1 MGPLLTILLIILLSA
16 AGFLAPAPALGDI
29 YKYVDEEGVI
39 HLTNVQSDAKYKLW
53 IKETPRQ
60 RMIREFNKG
69 EYDEFIKKA
78 AQKHN
83 LDHALIRAVIKTESG
98 FNHKAVSRKGAMG
111 LMQLM
116 PGTALTL
123 NVSDSFDPWSN
134 IDGGSKYLRYLLNQ
148 FNGNLS
154 LALAA
159 YNAGEGAVAKYRNTI
174 PPYPETQTYVRRV
187 LSFFQK
193 YSDEN

>member
-1 MGPLLTILLIILLSA
+1 MLGIFLSA

-60 RMIREFNKG
+60 RMIREFSKG

-83 LDHALIRAVIKTESG
+83 LDHALIRAVIRTESG
-98 FNHKAVSRKGAMG
+98 FNHKAVSRKGARG

-193 YSDEN
+193 YSGDN

>member
-1 MGPLLTILLIILLSA
+1 
-16 AGFLAPAPALGDI
+16 
-29 YKYVDEEGVI
+29 
-39 HLTNVQSDAKYKLW
+39 
-53 IKETPRQ
+53 
-60 RMIREFNKG
+60 MIREFDKG

-98 FNHKAVSRKGAMG
+98 FNHKAVSRKGARG

-159 YNAGEGAVAKYRNTI
+159 YNAGEAAVAKYRNSI

-193 YSDEN
+193 YSGEN

>member
-1 MGPLLTILLIILLSA
+1 MLAILLSA
-16 AGFLAPAPALGDI
+16 AGFLSPAPALGDI

-53 IKETPRQ
+53 IKETPRE

-98 FNHKAVSRKGAMG
+98 FNHKAVSRKGARG

-159 YNAGEGAVAKYRNTI
+159 YNAGEAAVAKYRNSI

-193 YSDEN
+193 YSGEN

>member
-1 MGPLLTILLIILLSA
+1 MGLLLTILLGILLSA
-16 AGFLAPAPALGDI
+16 AGFLTPAPALGDI

-60 RMIREFNKG
+60 RMIREFDKG

-98 FNHKAVSRKGAMG
+98 FNHKAVSRKGARG

-193 YSDEN
+193 YSGEN

>member
-1 MGPLLTILLIILLSA
+1 MGPLLSILLGIFLSA

-98 FNHKAVSRKGAMG
+98 FNHKAVSRKGARG

-116 PGTALTL
+116 PGTALIL

-193 YSDEN
+193 YSGEN